1 VCKNCQRQGDI
12 CDYSIRLNWDAR
24 SRTKSEVWST
34 NAQSLPNTPSSIVF
48 PSPEIFSG
56 PSTPIQTPSSFNSGA
71 KKDAARHARSRS
83 NLSTPSRDVWRVET
97 DYKAIVGSDSPGLV
111 ALDNAPQN
119 GTQLGSG
126 IIANHRRA
134 LAQDQRP
141 RHLSP
146 SWAAAP
152 MPVAGASMGNDA
164 FITESDTSVPLFPT
178 APQSDPASTISQ
190 SVTSSV
196 DHILSA
202 DRSKRLRLSG
212 PSDMSPIPLVSY
224 EAPLDSAVPLS
235 PSQLSKSPSFAA
247 MPLSIPA
254 GLGSS
259 VAPSEEQT
267 GLFTNFGSLQTSH
280 LLNDSSRRVSVPVSL
295 LIDKGSRSQLDNMDK
310 PFDRKI
316 EFKPD
321 ACKSFGYD
329 RGWPDQDI
337 PRHNDNEA
345 LVASPDIS
353 HAGNAVSFD
362 PVTIDFDDYYAKPIR
377 IDIPVALLPL
387 PSQLAS
393 NPMNLLYFHHFL
405 NHTARILTPH
415 DCPANP
421 YRTVLP
427 RSMSTF

>member
-1 VCKNCQRQGDI
+1 
-12 CDYSIRLNWDAR
+12 
-24 SRTKSEVWST
+24 
-34 NAQSLPNTPSSIVF
+34 
-48 PSPEIFSG
+48 
-56 PSTPIQTPSSFNSGA
+56 
-71 KKDAARHARSRS
+71 
-83 NLSTPSRDVWRVET
+83 
-97 DYKAIVGSDSPGLV
+97 
-111 ALDNAPQN
+111 
-119 GTQLGSG
+119 
-126 IIANHRRA
+126 
-134 LAQDQRP
+134 
-141 RHLSP
+141 
-146 SWAAAP
+146 
-152 MPVAGASMGNDA
+152 
-164 FITESDTSVPLFPT
+164 
-178 APQSDPASTISQ
+178 
-190 SVTSSV
+190 
-196 DHILSA
+196 
-202 DRSKRLRLSG
+202 
-212 PSDMSPIPLVSY
+212 
-224 EAPLDSAVPLS
+224 
-235 PSQLSKSPSFAA
+235 
-247 MPLSIPA
+247 
-254 GLGSS
+254 
-259 VAPSEEQT
+259 
-267 GLFTNFGSLQTSH
+267 
-280 LLNDSSRRVSVPVSL
+280 LNDSSRRVSVPVSL